1 MLSQIKY
8 SDLPSYGLGM
18 QQGILQGEATM
29 LQNLLRLK
37 FGNIPDSVTQRIQTA
52 DAQELLRW
60 SERILSNN
68 SLTEIFAEH

>member
-29 LQNLLRLK
+29 LQSLLRLK